1 MLNFHISQHVL
12 FSRVVSHVGRV
23 LTDTDFFFSKGWSL
37 GLVGI
42 FYKPLFQENFN
53 LKKLPFGISAML
65 IK

>member
-1 MLNFHISQHVL
+1 MSCLVVLYRMLAEW
-12 FSRVVSHVGRV
+12 RV
-23 LTDTDFFFSKGWSL
+23 LTDTDFFFSKGSSL